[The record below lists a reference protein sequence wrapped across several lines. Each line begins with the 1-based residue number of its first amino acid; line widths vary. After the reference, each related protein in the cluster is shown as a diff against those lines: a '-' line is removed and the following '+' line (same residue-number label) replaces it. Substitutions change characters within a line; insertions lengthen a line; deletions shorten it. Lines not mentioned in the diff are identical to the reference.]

1 MAEHAS
7 SIVEVAKRAGVSI
20 ATASRVLSQT
30 AYPVADATRRK
41 VLRAAKELDYTPN
54 PMARGLRS
62 RRSHLIA
69 VLVGDNTDPYFA
81 EIMRGVED
89 VASEFGYLTIMCNSE
104 RKPERELHYLRILRD
119 YRTDGILFAG
129 GGLNEPGYPER
140 LETLVREILAR
151 GAAVVTLA
159 QHTLTVPSIQP
170 DNFGGA
176 RRMTDYL
183 LRLGHRRI
191 AFVSGPANVT
201 AAEARLQ
208 GYRAALEHA
217 GRPVELDLVLPG
229 NFDQTSGERAAEHVA
244 RMEGGTRPTAIFA
257 ANDETAI
264 GVLSG
269 LARLGVAVPGD
280 ISVCGFGDLPVAQ
293 IVAPSL
299 TTVRI
304 ELRALGRA
312 GARALLAQLSHEEV
326 APVQVLPTTIV
337 ERASTAP
344 LTSVTRLRDG

>member
-1 MAEHAS
+1 MAEYAS

-30 AYPVADATRRK
+30 AYPVADTTRRK

-140 LETLVREILAR
+140 LETVVQEILAR

-170 DNFGGA
+170 DNLGGA

-201 AAEARLQ
+201 AADARLL

-217 GRPVELDLVLPG
+217 GRPVEHDLVLPG
-229 NFDQTSGERAAEHVA
+229 NFDRASGEVAAEGVA
-244 RMEGGTRPTAIFA
+244 RREAEARPTAIFA

-280 ISVCGFGDLPVAQ
+280 ISVGGFGDLPVAQ

-312 GARALLAQLSHEEV
+312 GARALLAQLRHEDV
-326 APVQVLPTTIV
+326 AQMQVLPTTIV

-344 LTSVTRLRDG
+344 PTSVKRLRDG

>member
-1 MAEHAS
+1 
-7 SIVEVAKRAGVSI
+7 
-20 ATASRVLSQT
+20 
-30 AYPVADATRRK
+30 
-41 VLRAAKELDYTPN
+41 
-54 PMARGLRS
+54 
-62 RRSHLIA
+62 
-69 VLVGDNTDPYFA
+69 
-81 EIMRGVED
+81 MRGVEE

-140 LETLVREILAR
+140 LEVVVRDVLSR

-159 QHTLTVPSIQP
+159 QHTLSVPSVQP

-176 RRMTDYL
+176 QRMTNYL
-183 LRLGHRRI
+183 LQLGHERI

-201 AAEARLQ
+201 AADARLQ
-208 GYRAALEHA
+208 GYRAALTQA
-217 GRPVELDLVLPG
+217 GKRVEQDLMLSG
-229 NFDQTSGERAAEHVA
+229 SFDRASGERAAEAVA
-244 RMEGGTRPTAIFA
+244 RREAEMRPTAIFA

-269 LARLGVAVPGD
+269 LVRLGVSVPGD
-280 ISVCGFGDLPVAQ
+280 ISVCGFGDLPAAQ
-293 IVAPSL
+293 IVAPTL

-304 ELRALGRA
+304 DLRALGRT
-312 GARALLAQLSHEEV
+312 GTRALLAQLRHEEV
-326 APVQVLPTTIV
+326 TQLQVLPTSIV

-344 LTSVTRLRDG
+344 LTNVKGLRDG